1 MFHEL
6 GTAQHSSLSPLEI
19 MEGKSK
25 PSNESNINEMAN
37 RDAIRVLLVDD
48 QAMLRQGLR
57 SLLQNYGNVEVVGEA
72 ADGEEA
78 VTLAALLDPSVIV
91 MDINMPKMNGIEAT
105 SLIHGQAPHLP
116 IIGLS
121 MDGVEH
127 RDAILRAGAK
137 TFISKEAA
145 ADFLYVAILDAV
157 SLQKEIK
164 T

>member
-1 MFHEL
+1 MKVK
-6 GTAQHSSLSPLEI
+6 P
-19 MEGKSK
+19 K

-48 QAMLRQGLR
+48 HAMLRQSLR

-105 SLIHGQAPHLP
+105 TLINGQAPHLP

-137 TFISKEAA
+137 AFISKGETV
-145 ADFLYVAILDAV
+145 DRLYVAILNAV
-157 SLQKEIK
+157 SLGKNFS
-164 T
+164 